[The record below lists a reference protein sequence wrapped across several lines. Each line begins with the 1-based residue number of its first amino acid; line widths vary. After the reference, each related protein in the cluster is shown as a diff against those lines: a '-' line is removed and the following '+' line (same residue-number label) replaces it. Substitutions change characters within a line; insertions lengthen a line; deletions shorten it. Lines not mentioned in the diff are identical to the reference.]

1 LAFKLIALMLLG
13 ATISSVPLVQAKAEA
28 KPPVEVLTGVRLV
41 NVEKVDLASNTYR
54 LDFYLWFSWT
64 PGEINMT

>member
-1 LAFKLIALMLLG
+1 MTFKLMALMLLG
-13 ATISSVPLVQAKAEA
+13 MTILSVPLIQAKAEA

-54 LDFYLWFSWT
+54 LDCYLWFSWT
-64 PGEINMT
+64 PWEVNMT